1 MFDKKF
7 KLLMVYI
14 NGSQA
19 GRFEEFLEKIGI
31 YHYASQDEVRRG
43 ISENIKHKKTKV
55 WPGTDAL
62 FNIPVEEKI
71 LDEVL
76 VKFKTFRMAL
86 PKGIIMSVAII
97 PFDRIIPSLYLEDL
111 EVEEDLLK
119 ELEKEYTK

>member
-1 MFDKKF
+1 MNYLIFQLK
-7 KLLMVYI
+7 
-14 NGSQA
+14 
-19 GRFEEFLEKIGI
+19 
-31 YHYASQDEVRRG
+31 
-43 ISENIKHKKTKV
+43 
-55 WPGTDAL
+55 
-62 FNIPVEEKI
+62 KI
-71 LDEVL
+71 LDEIL